1 MTADPGVSL
10 NNEQNPGSTED
21 LTIGVAVAEFNQ
33 AITDRLLTGCQRA
46 LQEAGVGSVKL
57 LKVPGAWE
65 LPVAA
70 LTLAR
75 AGCQGVVAIGA
86 IIKGETDHYEVIVRE
101 SAAGLTRVSL
111 DTGVPVTNAVLTV
124 YDYQQA
130 LDRSEPGAGNKGAE
144 AARAALELALRLRA
158 LRSESPAHPIQ

>member
-1 MTADPGVSL
+1 VRDRPNPIPAADI
-10 NNEQNPGSTED
+10 
-21 LTIGVAVAEFNQ
+21 TIGVAVAEFNQ
-33 AITDRLLTGCQRA
+33 AITDRLLGGCQKV
-46 LQEAGVGSVKL
+46 LDEAGVAVQT

-70 LTLAR
+70 LALAR

-86 IIKGETDHYEVIVRE
+86 VIKGETDHYEVIVRE

-111 DTGVPVTNAVLTV
+111 DTGIPVTNAVLTV
-124 YDYQQA
+124 HDYQQA

-144 AARAALELALRLRA
+144 AARAAVELTRRIQALVPETR
-158 LRSESPAHPIQ
+158 AHPIQ